1 MKKKLLAMFLSVV
14 MLFTLTAPAFAASL
28 PQENTDIDFLAS
40 FIDVHSSESDAYAAA
55 KNVYLNLSPEQQQE
69 FLALIESLAYQGDT
83 QLVEFHKTYVD
94 PFYEFAPDGI
104 MPQAAAVAAAADVA
118 TQLQA
123 LNLPSAVYYGLLAF
137 ATALGVPVGNVV
149 DVVVGLG
156 LGVIIVANWD
166 AISGVWNQI
175 VDIFVNAFGSVV
187 MDAFNYIAALVKGVT
202 LVKEDEPLP
211 NQGPVSDDDH
221 LDQPPVDAGSQGKHV
236 PGHNNEQQNKSKW
249 PKGKN
254 GVKET
259 QEAWKNG
266 VPVKSTEGE
275 EVRTYDFGKPIGP
288 KGETRV
294 KVHLNRGTGR
304 IHGYPVP

>member
-1 MKKKLLAMFLSVV
+1 MKKKLLAMFLSFV
-14 MLFTLTAPAFAASL
+14 MLFTLTAPAYAAAF
-28 PQENTDIDFLAS
+28 PQEDTAADFLTLS
-40 FIDVHSSESDAYAAA
+40 PDVCSSDAEANAVA
-55 KNVYLNLSPEQQQE
+55 KNVYENLTPTQQQE
-69 FLALIESLAYQGDT
+69 FLAIIETLAYQGDP

-94 PFYEFAPDGI
+94 PSYEFTGNGI
-104 MPQAAAVAAAADVA
+104 MPQAAAVAAADI
-118 TQLQA
+118 TGQLQA
-123 LNLPSAVYYGLLAF
+123 LNLPDVVYYALVAF

-149 DVVVGLG
+149 DVVIGLG
-156 LGVIIVANWD
+156 LGVIIVANWN

-187 MDAFNYIAALVKGVT
+187 MDAFNYITALVKGVT

-211 NQGPVSDDDH
+211 NQGPVSDDEH

-236 PGHNNEQQNKSKW
+236 PGHNNEQKDKSKW

-259 QEAWKNG
+259 QEAWEKG
-266 VPVKSTEGE
+266 TTVKDTPNE
-275 EVRTYDFGKPIGP
+275 EVRTFDFKRPVGP
-288 KGETRV
+288 NGETRV
-294 KVHLNRGTGR
+294 KVHLNRNTGR